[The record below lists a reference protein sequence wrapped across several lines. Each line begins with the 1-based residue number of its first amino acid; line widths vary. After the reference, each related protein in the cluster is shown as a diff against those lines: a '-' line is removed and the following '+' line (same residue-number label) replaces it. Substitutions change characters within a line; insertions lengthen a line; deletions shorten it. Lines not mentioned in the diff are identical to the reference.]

1 MASPHRGNARSTPR
15 PAPKPVALPL
25 DCIEA
30 TYLAEARPGHLL
42 PSPTQPEIAFA
53 GRSNVGK
60 STLLNRLAQRRALA
74 RTSKTPGCTRGVV
87 LFELRLR
94 DGTRLHIADLPGYG
108 FADRSKGE
116 RAAWGKHL
124 EEYVARRASL
134 RAVIVLIDVRRGPQ
148 PDDLQLLDW
157 LRFIHRDPIVVLTKI
172 DKLSRNEAAAAV
184 AVAQRDLGV
193 PVLAVSGETGLGREA
208 LLQRIRAMVAPT
220 EAQPGTDAEGVLATV
235 RGRSHPGRTS
245 ARHSPGT
252 TKSPTRARTF
262 RIPRD

>member
-1 MASPHRGNARSTPR
+1 MASPHRANAR
-15 PAPKPVALPL
+15 PAPRPVKAVALPL

-60 STLLNRLAQRRALA
+60 STLLNRLAQRKALA

-94 DGTRLHIADLPGYG
+94 DGTKLHIADLPGYG

-124 EEYVARRASL
+124 EEYVQRRASL

-157 LRFIHRDPIVVLTKI
+157 LKFIHRDPIVVLTKI
-172 DKLSRNEAAAAV
+172 DKLSRNEAGSAV
-184 AVAQRDLGV
+184 ASAHRALGV
-193 PVLAVSGETGLGREA
+193 PVLAVSGESGLGREA
-208 LLQRIRAMVAPT
+208 LMQRICAMVAPT
-220 EAQPGTDAEGVLATV
+220 GAQPGTDDESLPARTADDAALADE
-235 RGRSHPGRTS
+235 
-245 ARHSPGT
+245 PGT
-252 TKSPTRARTF
+252 APAH
-262 RIPRD
+262 